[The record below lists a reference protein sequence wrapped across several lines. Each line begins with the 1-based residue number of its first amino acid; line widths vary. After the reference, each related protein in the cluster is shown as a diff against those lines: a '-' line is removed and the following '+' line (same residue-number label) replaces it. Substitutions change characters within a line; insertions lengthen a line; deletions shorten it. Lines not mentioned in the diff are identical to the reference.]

1 MSSLWESARYTSG
14 LRNGRDI
21 GLIFHRCEIVNR
33 PRAAREL
40 MTDREKPDD
49 LMKDTSPVIRFV
61 FTARE

>member
-1 MSSLWESARYTSG
+1 
-14 LRNGRDI
+14 
-21 GLIFHRCEIVNR
+21 
-33 PRAAREL
+33 